1 MLEAHREAIMALDAQ
16 TAKQF
21 FANLYEDNPAIP
33 NTPNFDKMVTKL
45 VSTLGPNVSTGDQ
58 ALQAMMF
65 NYILSDPANAKKGQ
79 ELASVLG
86 NIKQLAVSEFV
97 KAFPNANLNEL
108 ISAAKKAGYDVEVM
122 KA

>member
-1 MLEAHREAIMALDAQ
+1 MALDTQ

-21 FANLYEDNPAIP
+21 FANLYEDHPAVP

-45 VSTLGPNVSTGDQ
+45 VSKLGPNVSTGDQ

-65 NYILSDPANAKKGQ
+65 NYILSDPAKAQKGQ
-79 ELASVLG
+79 QLASVLG

-97 KAFPNANLNEL
+97 KAFPNANLDDL
-108 ISAAKKAGYDVEVM
+108 MTAAKNAGYDVEVM